1 MVDCLD
7 GLWHNAV
14 VSSNNQNCQVSG
26 LCTTGTHGGKRLV
39 TWGIQEGDGALATVD
54 IDLGLVC
61 TNTLGNTAGFARAFV
76 GTTNRIQKAGLT
88 VVNVTHDGNNWRTLS
103 KVFFSTLVITELQVK
118 GLQQFTVFVFWGNN
132 LNIVVDLSAQQLQGL
147 FRNGSS
153 SGHHFTEIKQC
164 LYQCCWICTDLLG
177 EVSQGCATTQ
187 AN

>member
-14 VSSNNQNCQVSG
+14 VCSNNQNCQVSG

-118 GLQQFTVFVFWGNN
+118 GLQQFTVFVFWRNN
-132 LNIVVDLSAQQLQGL
+132 LNIVVDLSAQ
-147 FRNGSS
+147 
-153 SGHHFTEIKQC
+153 
-164 LYQCCWICTDLLG
+164 
-177 EVSQGCATTQ
+177 
-187 AN
+187 